1 MASEPFDVIIIGGGP
16 AGLSAAIYA
25 ARMGMK
31 MLLLESSMFGGRAV
45 LAPWVDNFPG
55 FPEGISGT
63 DLVDRMI
70 EQAKKFGANMRFP
83 EDVLDLTDGRLKKVT
98 TRHGEYQG
106 RSIILATG
114 AQNRRLLVPGETEF
128 LGQGVSY
135 CAVCDGPFF
144 KGKVTAVV
152 GSSDEALEDALY
164 LSSLSKKVILVTQK
178 LQMEASNA
186 LQVECSKKSNI
197 EIQKVRVKS
206 ILGDRFVKAISIVDL
221 GNNKESEIVIDGVF
235 ISLGGMPVTSLAKK
249 IGVDID
255 EGGCIKV
262 DRRQVTNIEGI
273 FAAGDCTCGGMQMI
287 TASGE
292 GARAALQ
299 AYHYVQIKRKA
310 STS

>member
-31 MLLLESSMFGGRAV
+31 MLLLESSMFGGRAL
-45 LAPWVDNFPG
+45 LAPWVENFPG

-63 DLVDRMI
+63 DLVDRMM

-83 EDVLDLTDGRLKKVT
+83 EDVLDLKSDGRLKKVT
-98 TRHGEYQG
+98 TRLGEYQG
-106 RSIILATG
+106 RSIIIATG

-135 CAVCDGPFF
+135 CAICDGPFF

-164 LSSLSKKVILVTQK
+164 LSSLSKKVILATQK

-186 LQVECSKKSNI
+186 LLVECNGKSNI
-197 EIQKVRVKS
+197 EIQKVRVRS

-221 GNNKESEIVIDGVF
+221 ENNKESEIVIDGVF

-249 IGVDID
+249 IGVFID
-255 EGGCIKV
+255 E
-262 DRRQVTNIEGI
+262 
-273 FAAGDCTCGGMQMI
+273 
-287 TASGE
+287 
-292 GARAALQ
+292 RALP
-299 AYHYVQIKRKA
+299 YRPNWVY
-310 STS
+310 

>member
-25 ARMGMK
+25 ARMGMN
-31 MLLLESSMFGGRAV
+31 MLLLESSMFGGRAL
-45 LAPWVDNFPG
+45 LAPWVENFPG

-83 EDVLDLTDGRLKKVT
+83 EDVLDLKSDGRLKKVT
-98 TRHGEYQG
+98 TRLGEYQG
-106 RSIILATG
+106 RSIIIATG

-135 CAVCDGPFF
+135 CAICDGPFF
-144 KGKVTAVV
+144 KGKVIAVV

-164 LSSLSKKVILVTQK
+164 LSSLSKKVILATQK

-186 LQVECSKKSNI
+186 LLVECSGKSNI
-197 EIQKVRVKS
+197 EIQKVRVRS

-221 GNNKESEIVIDGVF
+221 ENNKESEIVIDGVF

-255 EGGCIKV
+255 ERGCIKV
-262 DRRQVTNIEGI
+262 DRGQVTNTEGI
-273 FAAGDCTCGGMQMI
+273 FAAGDCTCGGMQII

-292 GARAALQ
+292 GARAAIQ
-299 AYHYVQIKRKA
+299 AYQYVRIRRK
-310 STS
+310 